1 MFGIGGFFFDL
12 PLPPPKGEWVAI
24 IFVGFSFDLPLPPPK
39 GEWGSYNFYWLY
51 VKFIFIVQK
60 YIIFFNYQ
68 IAVNH

>member
-1 MFGIGGFFFDL
+1 MFGIGGSF
-12 PLPPPKGEWVAI
+12 
-24 IFVGFSFDLPLPPPK
+24 FDLPLPPPK

-51 VKFIFIVQK
+51 VKFIFVVQK